1 MDYSLDIKSK
11 DISYDVRGDIN
22 GNLRIIDFE
31 TAVTIDAKVY
41 TESRKEIVTDTYST
55 ENVFHVKNEN
65 ILLTQTLGN
74 HDIDETLKQV
84 IDIKGTELSKLC
96 SVRVDPVITDKR
108 ILEEKVIV
116 EGIAELDIIY
126 IGSDRSLNVLN
137 SEIPFKS
144 YVDIEEN
151 CDIDVEVKSTV
162 KDVSYSKLNG
172 SEIEVE
178 VSLSNQ
184 IEINTIKSINIVSE
198 AKETEKLIDKKSRAS
213 ITIYMV
219 QKNDT
224 VWDIAKRYSTT
235 VCDIISTND
244 IEEGNLN
251 VGETIIIEKHLDTTL
266 QAYA

>member
-1 MDYSLDIKSK
+1 M
-11 DISYDVRGDIN
+11 
-22 GNLRIIDFE
+22 
-31 TAVTIDAKVY
+31 
-41 TESRKEIVTDTYST
+41 
-55 ENVFHVKNEN
+55 
-65 ILLTQTLGN
+65 
-74 HDIDETLKQV
+74 
-84 IDIKGTELSKLC
+84 
-96 SVRVDPVITDKR
+96 RVDPVITDKR